1 QMQSS
6 NSEQTQL
13 QVRESRASQFA
24 VALQPWRHVLVR
36 ADAVLHWER
45 PLAFGCLLAGLTLA
59 FALMAVARPAPLA
72 CLTLLCLLAVT
83 ADFAV
88 PKLLAPL
95 LLGESWTEADQACYT
110 AVCRRL
116 SARGDSLAAAIRR
129 IFAIRRYRPR
139 AFALGAGAALLAV
152 ALIGASVSGLLLGY
166 VAALGALL
174 WPGVSRYG
182 LLRRALSDLRHSAG
196 GGK

>member
-1 QMQSS
+1 
-6 NSEQTQL
+6 
-13 QVRESRASQFA
+13 VRESRASQFA

-83 ADFAV
+83 ADFA
-88 PKLLAPL
+88 
-95 LLGESWTEADQACYT
+95 ACYT

-174 WPGVSRYG
+174 CQYAEMRTDFNTIIWELCKATVEV
-182 LLRRALSDLRHSAG
+182 
-196 GGK
+196 